1 MPYNVVRLGVE
12 TRVNTST
19 ENQQNQMQWVRLP
32 DGRFVLFWYGNGTQQ
47 GQADSS
53 GYFQQLFD
61 ANGQKIGVETRV
73 NATIDGD
80 VDSLLPINFFDG
92 RWGAIWESTPENAAG
107 SDIYYRPFAPDGTA
121 GQQVSINETP
131 GGMRVG
137 PNSTF
142 RNVFLRND
150 ISVVLWNGRGSQEG
164 QQDDAGVYFR
174 LMGPN
179 GEFIGGE
186 KRVNAAVAGRN
197 ESLTTTA
204 ALNDGGFV
212 VTYKASLGGTYQ
224 QAFYAN
230 GEKRGE
236 EVMLKAENVNIAP
249 FTRNLADGKW
259 ATFWHEETGN
269 ENFNFYY
276 RTFNANGSSA
286 GDAVLVSSSTAG
298 PQTRLGSAAT
308 EDGGALVFWQGNGTQ
323 EGQEDDSGIFYQR
336 FAGNGVKVGTE
347 TRLNTSVADDQSN
360 LLCLLSYQLN
370 PQSGLYAIKYYVTVW
385 ANSRVVEGQE
395 DPLHLG
401 HSLQVLDA
409 SGRKIGP
416 EMRLETEEFPALN
429 FAYFPT
435 SGRSVFTWT
444 GKSTVAGQ
452 EDNGDVFMQMFDS
465 GGNRMGSEIRVNTT
479 TAGVQSDA
487 LIRVLPNGSF
497 VVVWNGPDE
506 DDAGLFMQAFDAN
519 GQRVGGEV
527 LVNTSKTGPQVATFL
542 DYTSDG
548 TLVIGWE
555 GAGDQPNQQ
564 DGMDQMGGIFFQR
577 FKINA
582 APESIALSGSIQE
595 SAAAGATAG
604 TLSAVDLD
612 LSDRHTFTLVDAGS
626 AATTNPL
633 FEISDN
639 AIKLKSGAKLDYEK
653 ATSHSLRVKV
663 TDAFGGSYVQDVAV
677 SVTNVREK
685 TPLRKNGTSG
695 NDILFG
701 ELGNDTL
708 SGGAGNDRLHG
719 DLGRDRIST
728 GSGKDVVVFDQ
739 KPSSGNRDTITDFDP
754 KKDSL
759 YLDNAFFKKLGKK
772 GSLEKPAKLSKTYLE
787 FDTADDANDYLIYN
801 RKTGVLSY
809 DADGNKAGK
818 AVEIAVFTN
827 KPKLTYAD
835 FFVI

>member
-1 MPYNVVRLGVE
+1 MPYNVVRLGGE
-12 TRVNTST
+12 TRASTST
-19 ENQQNQMQWVRLP
+19 GGAQAASQFIRLP
-32 DGRFVLFWYGNGTQQ
+32 DGRFILQWVGNGTVP
-47 GQADSS
+47 GHEDTN

-61 ANGQKIGVETRV
+61 ANGVKIGGEIRV
-73 NATIDGD
+73 NARTDGEVGAD
-80 VDSLLPINFFDG
+80 FFSVALPGIG
-92 RWGAIWESTPENAAG
+92 WGSIWESRSDDAAQG
-107 SDIYYRPFAPDGTA
+107 NNLYFRTFNSDGTPR
-121 GQQVSINETP
+121 QEVSINETEN
-131 GGMRVG
+131 GIIKS
-137 PNSTF
+137 PNQPSGTW

-150 ISVVLWNGRGSQEG
+150 ISVVIWNGRGD
-164 QQDDAGVYFR
+164 QDDKGIYFR
-174 LMGPN
+174 LMDEDGD
-179 GEFIGGE
+179 FIGGE
-186 KRVNAAVAGRN
+186 RLVNVAVAGR
-197 ESLTTTA
+197 EEMLIGATA
-204 ALNDGGFV
+204 LSNGGFV
-212 VTYKASLGGTYQ
+212 VTYRAGSQAFQ
-224 QAFYAN
+224 QAFDRN
-230 GEKRGE
+230 GEKVGGE
-236 EVMLKAENVNIAP
+236 LTLNSNASITPSA
-249 FTRNLADGKW
+249 RSLADGKW
-259 ATFWHEETGN
+259 ATFWN
-269 ENFNFYY
+269 LPVSAQVRDIYY
-276 RTFNANGSSA
+276 QVFNADGTAAGEAKTVTTTVDGDQIRAYTLTMDNGA
-286 GDAVLVSSSTAG
+286 PLI
-298 PQTRLGSAAT
+298 
-308 EDGGALVFWQGNGTQ
+308 FWQGNGTQ
-323 EGQEDDSGIFYQR
+323 EGQADDHGLFYQRFDAHGNKIGSETRLNTTVEGTQSNLRVFTSYQFNASADRYAVKHYVTAWTTGDPEQQDPDDLSVQVLDPSGGKIGPEIRFQSVGNFPDTNFAYLPSTGRSILTWSGTSTRPGHEDDSGIYM
-336 FAGNGVKVGTE
+336 
-347 TRLNTSVADDQSN
+347 
-360 LLCLLSYQLN
+360 
-370 PQSGLYAIKYYVTVW
+370 
-385 ANSRVVEGQE
+385 
-395 DPLHLG
+395 
-401 HSLQVLDA
+401 QVFDA
-409 SGRKIGP
+409 SGTRI
-416 EMRLETEEFPALN
+416 
-429 FAYFPT
+429 
-435 SGRSVFTWT
+435 
-444 GKSTVAGQ
+444 
-452 EDNGDVFMQMFDS
+452 
-465 GGNRMGSEIRVNTT
+465 GSEVRVNSTT
-479 TAGVQSDA
+479 DGVQNGPM
-487 LIRVLPNGSF
+487 IRALPNGSF
-497 VVVWNGPDE
+497 VVAWSGSDGSE
-506 DDAGLFMQAFDAN
+506 TGFFMQTFDAN
-519 GQRVGGEV
+519 GQRVGGEI
-527 LVNTSKTGPQVATFL
+527 LVNTSTTGAQMGTFL
-542 DYTSDG
+542 EVTADG
-548 TLVIGWE
+548 TLVVGWE
-555 GAGDQPNQQ
+555 GVGDQPGQQ
-564 DGMDQMGGIFFQR
+564 DGDLGLFFQR

-582 APESIALSGSIQE
+582 APESIAVSGSIQE

-612 LSDRHTFTLVDAGS
+612 LSDRHTFALVDAGS

-739 KPSSGNRDTITDFDP
+739 KPSSSNRDTITDFDP